1 MATAAGPVGGLSAKD
16 EIREVEME
24 IMNPPEEAAERAGL
38 KRAWGYANAGAS
50 HGFIGVTTAEKEP
63 TLPPHN
69 NVKYLKKA
77 VSGNL
82 LRPDMPDTNAWS
94 QPEVKWIQGSI
105 QFCIFKVARY

>member
-1 MATAAGPVGGLSAKD
+1 WAPQITA
-16 EIREVEME
+16 
-24 IMNPPEEAAERAGL
+24 EAFPSCYSCCHCPL
-38 KRAWGYANAGAS
+38 PNTS
-50 HGFIGVTTAEKEP
+50 ITCFIGVTTAEKEP
-63 TLPPHN
+63 TLLPHN

-77 VSGNL
+77 GSGNL